1 MMVEGAQID
10 SGGHS
15 NNVGTI
21 VTEGI
26 DFDRAITKAI
36 QFADQ
41 NPGTL
46 VIVTADHET
55 GGFSI
60 PHGDMKTSTIEGD
73 FTTDDHSAT
82 LIPVFSYGSGSENFT
97 GVYENN
103 EIFHKILKSLQ
114 LK

>member
-1 MMVEGAQID
+1 MMVEAAQID
-10 SGGHS
+10 SGGHG

-26 DFDRAITKAI
+26 DFDRAITKVI
-36 QFADQ
+36 QFADE

-46 VIVTADHET
+46 VVITADHET

-60 PHGDMKTSTIEGD
+60 PHGDMATSTVEGD

-82 LIPVFSYGSGSENFT
+82 LIPVFSYGPKSDTFT
-97 GVYENN
+97 GVYQNN
-103 EIFHKILKSLQ
+103 EIFHKILKALQ
-114 LK
+114 PK